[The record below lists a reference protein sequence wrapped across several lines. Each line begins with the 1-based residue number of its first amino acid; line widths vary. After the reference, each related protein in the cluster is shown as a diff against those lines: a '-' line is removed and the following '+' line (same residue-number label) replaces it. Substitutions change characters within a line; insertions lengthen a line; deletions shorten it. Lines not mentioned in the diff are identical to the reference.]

1 MPEDV
6 LEPSLSA
13 GLLVAVTGVLA
24 WVSGRPF
31 VFPSLGPSAYMLAS
45 IPGDDRLSARRVLGG
60 HLVGVLA
67 GLAAYHVLASGLVIT
82 PAAPPRSFG
91 QLRLAASAVCSV
103 ALTTGGMRATET
115 MHAPA
120 CATTLIVSLGLLPSV
135 LDGVVIMTAVSLLFA
150 THVLQVRVGSG

>member
-6 LEPSLSA
+6 LGPSLYA

-31 VFPSLGPSAYMLAS
+31 VFPSLGPSAYMLATV
-45 IPGDDRLSARRVLGG
+45 PGDDRLSARRVIGG

-67 GLAAYHVLASGLVIT
+67 GLLAYHALASGHVVTAAAT
-82 PAAPPRSFG
+82 PLATG
-91 QLRLAASAVCSV
+91 QLRLAASGVCSV
-103 ALTTGGMRATET
+103 ALTTGGMRATDT

-135 LDGVVIMTAVSLLFA
+135 VDGLVIVSAVSALFA
-150 THVLQVRVGSG
+150 AHVVLVTVRSG